1 MFLFDCNAG
10 VDEGHISKENF
21 IQEEEGSYLIFRM
34 FPLMA
39 LAL

>member
-1 MFLFDCNAG
+1 MFLFDCNAD
-10 VDEGHISKENF
+10 VDEGHISEENP
-21 IQEEEGSYLIFRM
+21 QGEEGSYLIFRM